1 VRDQCGIVLALPQD
15 LRERLQKTRRSRRPH
30 NVENFNI
37 MKTDIYDAFFQGN
50 PFVMPQRARGGWV
63 RNCGLCR
70 ILAGIGAD
78 EIADP

>member
-1 VRDQCGIVLALPQD
+1 
-15 LRERLQKTRRSRRPH
+15 
-30 NVENFNI
+30 